1 MKYEA
6 VTSSLDALLKETPR
20 VSVVTRFGTWDVFQE
35 RRETYETEYLEAGG
49 TGMVVLHSPGN
60 KNWKHTA
67 VAVIFFFPS
76 EESKKKFTEHCV
88 KMEGELQNKE
98 DTIQGIAGMLLGEE
112 EEGHEREE
120 QE

>member
-6 VTSSLDALLKETPR
+6 VTNSLDALMKETPR
-20 VSVVTRFGTWDVFQE
+20 VSVVTRFGTWDVFLE
-35 RRETYETEYLEAGG
+35 RRTAYEKEYMDAGG
-49 TGMVVLHSPGN
+49 TGMVVLHSPSN
-60 KNWKHTA
+60 KSWKHTA

-76 EESKKKFTEHCV
+76 EGSKKTFTEHCI

-112 EEGHEREE
+112 EEDHEREE